1 MWSRVEIKEVG
12 KAAFKANYWRSV
24 FVAFLLVLLMG
35 GSGISVS
42 NNSQGDSAT
51 AQAFQNITLEQALAI
66 MSIASGV
73 MIVAIMLK
81 IFIFNPLQVGC
92 YSFFKENVETRN
104 ASLDVLKVGFQGYG
118 RTFLTLLL
126 RDLFLILWTLLFIIP
141 GFIKMYSYR
150 MVPFIIA
157 DEPDLSPTEAITRSK
172 QMMDGHKW
180 NAFIL
185 DLSFI
190 GWYLLGIVTLGLG
203 LIFWASPYFYN
214 TNAELYLR
222 IK

>member
-12 KAAFKANYWRSV
+12 KMAFMANYWRSV
-24 FVAFLLVLLMG
+24 FVAFLLVMLVG
-35 GSGISVS
+35 GSGVSVS
-42 NNSQGDSAT
+42 TNPEDDPTTN
-51 AQAFQNITLEQALAI
+51 QAIQNLTLEQALGI
-66 MSIASGV
+66 ISIASGV
-73 MIVAIMLK
+73 LIVAILLK

-92 YSFFKENVETRN
+92 YAFFKENVETN
-104 ASLDVLKVGFQGYG
+104 QADLGVLKVGFQGYG
-118 RTFLTLLL
+118 RTFLTLFL
-126 RDLFLILWTLLFIIP
+126 RDLFLLLWTLLFIVP
-141 GFIKMYSYR
+141 GLIKSYSYR

-172 QMMDGHKW
+172 QMMEGHKW

-214 TNAELYLR
+214 TNAELYQR